1 MAETAIERTKRALD
15 LIPYV
20 MERPGIT
27 IQELARDFSVSEKQI
42 RADLDL
48 LYVCGL
54 PGYSP
59 LELIDIAT
67 DDDYVDIIDPQLL
80 DQPRNLTRREVI
92 ALTVALEAL
101 AASRN
106 PDDKLQPII
115 RGLMGKLQS
124 LLEAPVSPPHVL
136 NKGSDPNNVLST
148 VEDAIKRGQDLDIEY
163 ISAKSNTRNHR
174 RISPAEVFVEN
185 GEGYLRAWCFNS
197 GAERT
202 FRLDRMMVAAISTK
216 HPTDVIHA
224 GTNSGRSRP
233 DSIHVT
239 LALRGNGREFAE
251 RHQSISQVES
261 VHAEETLVSVE
272 IADKNWLL
280 RSLLGYG
287 VSARIIE
294 PAELAADLRDMARE
308 TLELYSR

>member
-115 RGLMGKLQS
+115 KGLMGKLQS
-124 LLEAPVSPPHVL
+124 LLEANEGYTHERVGAIVGMSKDTVTRILGILKLPEHMLTEYHDVSEVVSL
-136 NKGSDPNNVLST
+136 TTLVDLSRKVGV
-148 VEDAIKRGQDLDIEY
+148 VEDVVLEDMWQRAKKGKLPRSDIRKPTEQA
-163 ISAKSNTRNHR
+163 SPVERNLRTLTTTVTALTQAKEKG
-174 RISPAEVFVEN
+174 I
-185 GEGYLRAWCFNS
+185 
-197 GAERT
+197 
-202 FRLDRMMVAAISTK
+202 M
-216 HPTDVIHA
+216 
-224 GTNSGRSRP
+224 
-233 DSIHVT
+233 
-239 LALRGNGREFAE
+239 
-251 RHQSISQVES
+251 
-261 VHAEETLVSVE
+261 
-272 IADKNWLL
+272 
-280 RSLLGYG
+280 
-287 VSARIIE
+287 
-294 PAELAADLRDMARE
+294 LAADISRLKALRDMINGL
-308 TLELYSR
+308 LE